1 MFMLRRNRMPALL
14 FLSALGSLSL
24 NIAAQASASDTI
36 SNSPTMNIAAVP
48 DAAENMVAPSDHM
61 TRVFPSPNA
70 VSEAELA
77 DFLKAAGKKEVAE
90 EKEDIDELGW
100 LKVVL
105 SMMAGAVGVLGTQWI
120 TARTNRDI
128 AKEQAAISRS
138 AVNVAG
144 DAAKASAL
152 GASAA
157 VESAGAARENAAV
170 AARNADNVGVHAVAR
185 LRQDWINTV
194 RTELSELHSLLANY
208 RSMPTVTAAQ
218 KTAHEQRQ
226 REANLRRAKL
236 ALLLNPREIPAYNLS
251 IVIRHLED
259 PMLTLQQR
267 ARWSRWIIRWGQIL
281 LKEEWDRV
289 RGELRGEV
297 RQAPSRR
304 KRRWQK

>member
-1 MFMLRRNRMPALL
+1 MPALL

-61 TRVFPSPNA
+61 THVLPSPNA

-77 DFLKAAGKKEVAE
+77 DFLKAAGKKEVAD
-90 EKEDIDELGW
+90 EKGDNDELGW

-120 TARTNRDI
+120 TARTTRDI

-218 KTAHEQRQ
+218 KTAHEQHQ

>member
-1 MFMLRRNRMPALL
+1 MPTLL
-14 FLSALGSLSL
+14 FPSALILLAL
-24 NIAAQASASDTI
+24 NIATPASASNAM
-36 SNSPTMNIAAVP
+36 SNSPTIDMVAVP
-48 DAAENMVAPSDHM
+48 NTAKKIVVGSDNIVRAE
-61 TRVFPSPNA
+61 PSPNA
-70 VSEAELA
+70 VSDAELA
-77 DFLKAAGKKEVAE
+77 YLSNEAGKKEVAE
-90 EKEDIDELGW
+90 EKGDNDELGW

-120 TARTNRDI
+120 TARTTREI

-170 AARNADNVGVHAVAR
+170 AARNADNLGVHAVAR

-194 RTELSELHSLLANY
+194 RTELSELHSLLANH
-208 RSMPTVTAAQ
+208 RSMMLLTETQKAAY
-218 KTAHEQRQ
+218 EQRQ
-226 REANLRRAKL
+226 RETNLRRAKL

-251 IVIRHLED
+251 IVIRHLEN

-289 RGELRGEV
+289 RGELKGEV

-304 KRRWQK
+304 KRKWQK